1 MIVDESPV
9 TNEEQDTTI
18 NTEEEDNSVSTSGE
32 EFSCLYAKYRLCI
45 FQFNLH
51 EGGGHYSLLFTSW

>member
-18 NTEEEDNSVSTSGE
+18 NIEEEDNSVSTSGE
-32 EFSCLYAKYRLCI
+32 ENIKFSFLKC
-45 FQFNLH
+45 FNL
-51 EGGGHYSLLFTSW
+51 

>member
-9 TNEEQDTTI
+9 TNEVQDTTI

-32 EFSCLYAKYRLCI
+32 EFSCLYAKYRLRI
-45 FQFNLH
+45 SQFNLH
-51 EGGGHYSLLFTSW
+51 EGRRALFIIVH